1 MGGGEFSFIYRYILR
16 ESCSQF
22 DSLPLTSLT
31 TSGRYTGGGFDAQS
45 QAKRAK
51 MAQQGG
57 GASHGRAPSS
67 SNAPPRNTDEHR
79 KAIMRQQQQR
89 LLLLRH
95 ASKCQEKRGKC
106 KATALCAQMKELWQH
121 IAQCKD
127 QHCLHPHC
135 VSSRYVLSHYH
146 RCKQRNCEVCAPVRL
161 AIQKQNHQQRPTK
174 GKGSKGGKTAKGKKA
189 KDLGSAGT
197 IKIPDPAKP
206 VVKPK
211 AKMPAQQSLIDTWT
225 HSTIHAHLENLNR
238 LFNPYYTKKVLIE
251 SMLPLLKKL
260 TDEEYGWI
268 FSKPVDPMQL
278 QLSDYFDIITHPM
291 DLGTVR
297 KNLEGGK
304 KYKLPK
310 AVKAD
315 VHLCFNNA
323 MQYNPEGSD
332 IYKLA
337 KKFMKIFN
345 EDFARVE
352 AELQEKE
359 HAQRAHENSCKL
371 CGGEMFQFEPP
382 VYYCSGVCGAQRIRR
397 NSYYHVDSSNKVHYC
412 VACFGKLGESVQVG
426 ENTVMKVDLQKK
438 KNDDITEESW
448 VQVRRLPRVVARSAS
463 LCHEAW
469 FSRTDSSVPPLL
481 LLFVHSFITFVCSL
495 LFCFPTPSSVRDVRR
510 LDAPDLCRV

>member
-1 MGGGEFSFIYRYILR
+1 MCFRVF
-16 ESCSQF
+16 
-22 DSLPLTSLT
+22 
-31 TSGRYTGGGFDAQS
+31 
-45 QAKRAK
+45 
-51 MAQQGG
+51 
-57 GASHGRAPSS
+57 
-67 SNAPPRNTDEHR
+67 
-79 KAIMRQQQQR
+79 
-89 LLLLRH
+89 
-95 ASKCQEKRGKC
+95 
-106 KATALCAQMKELWQH
+106 
-121 IAQCKD
+121 
-127 QHCLHPHC
+127 
-135 VSSRYVLSHYH
+135 
-146 RCKQRNCEVCAPVRL
+146 
-161 AIQKQNHQQRPTK
+161 
-174 GKGSKGGKTAKGKKA
+174 
-189 KDLGSAGT
+189 
-197 IKIPDPAKP
+197 
-206 VVKPK
+206 
-211 AKMPAQQSLIDTWT
+211 QSLIDTWT

-278 QLSDYFDIITHPM
+278 QLSDYFDIITNPM

-310 AVKAD
+310 AVKVD

-337 KKFMKIFN
+337 KKFMGIFN
-345 EDFARVE
+345 ADFARVE

-397 NSYYHVDSSNKVHYC
+397 NSYFHVDSQNKVHYC
-412 VACFGKLGESVQVG
+412 VACYGKLGESVQVG
-426 ENTVMKVDLQKK
+426 DNTVMKCDLQKK

-448 VQVRRLPRVVARSAS
+448 VQVRRPLIISHRLSSRSRRLSLSFSVCHGPHGSHAHAFLSPAFFFPRLFPHTLV
-463 LCHEAW
+463 
-469 FSRTDSSVPPLL
+469 LL
-481 LLFVHSFITFVCSL
+481 CSL
-495 LFCFPTPSSVRDVRR
+495 LLV
-510 LDAPDLCRV
+510 